1 MSLLIPTLGREMI
14 GACLRSVLSGRCWP
28 GCIVIIDQGGV
39 EGISACL
46 DEIAKIG
53 IRTRYVHSTQTG
65 RSCGLNRG
73 LELIS
78 SRFVAI
84 TDDDCTVDEAWLGN
98 LGQHLRRFP
107 GRVFTGCVTATGEE
121 PMLGTVLSEK
131 PDVVRKPGLFFD
143 RLSGGN
149 FGAAMDVFRC
159 VGLFDED
166 PCVAYSE
173 DGEWAYRALRHG
185 VEIAFAPDLIV
196 SHKGWR
202 TLDERT
208 HQYAGYARSHA
219 AFFGKYIRR
228 GDIFIMLRAV
238 LRLARALRRWIA
250 GYIKDDP
257 DLVAHG
263 RAYALYFI
271 PGLISG
277 MKSNLLP
284 PILNKQTCDQVTPP
298 RK

>member
-1 MSLLIPTLGREMI
+1 MQSCSGTCATLTSNRGNSVSSRQAGENAISIDWFRGILAGSRPVDNEMSLLIPTLGREMI

-143 RLSGGN
+143 RLSGGEL
-149 FGAAMDVFRC
+149 RC
-159 VGLFDED
+159 
-166 PCVAYSE
+166 S
-173 DGEWAYRALRHG
+173 DGC
-185 VEIAFAPDLIV
+185 IP
-196 SHKGWR
+196 
-202 TLDERT
+202 
-208 HQYAGYARSHA
+208 
-219 AFFGKYIRR
+219 
-228 GDIFIMLRAV
+228 
-238 LRLARALRRWIA
+238 LRRS
-250 GYIKDDP
+250 
-257 DLVAHG
+257 V
-263 RAYALYFI
+263 
-271 PGLISG
+271 
-277 MKSNLLP
+277 
-284 PILNKQTCDQVTPP
+284 
-298 RK
+298 